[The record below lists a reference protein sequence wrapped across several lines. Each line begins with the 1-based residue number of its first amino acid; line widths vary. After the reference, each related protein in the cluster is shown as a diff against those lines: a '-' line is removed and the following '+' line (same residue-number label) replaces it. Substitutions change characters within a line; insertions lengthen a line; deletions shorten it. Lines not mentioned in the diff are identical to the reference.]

1 MVCDGLYSAGNGL
14 DAASS
19 IFFTAA
25 SAAWKPILEWVP
37 SQNGLFTDP
46 PQRHSENAVLPVKSY
61 GLPSASTNSIVP
73 SGASTRNG
81 PFLRTVIFT
90 CAINLLHS
98 CAAQCAISDCNG
110 VPRFKPWLL

>member
-61 GLPSASTNSIVP
+61 GLPSASTISIVP

-90 CAINLLHS
+90 CAIDLLHLMRG
-98 CAAQCAISDCNG
+98 AK
-110 VPRFKPWLL
+110 RHLRL